1 MNLRELK
8 LLNSKTC
15 CGYEFTANDITKI
28 EINKDYKFYGGRVQ
42 YYTITK
48 CPKCHK
54 EVVLLLEAYD
64 NSYRVIDIA
73 IAKEITESKAIKR
86 IEEISKEW
94 KGKDIT
100 GTVEMSAKDEE
111 LAEVISE
118 AIKEK
123 FICPNCNRE
132 FKTKAGL
139 GKHIKS
145 CK

>member
-42 YYTITK
+42 YYTVTQ

-54 EVVLLLEAYD
+54 EVVLMLEAYD
-64 NSYRVIDIA
+64 NSYRVIDIGLTGRKEEVEE
-73 IAKEITESKAIKR
+73 AKEIVVQHTA
-86 IEEISKEW
+86 IEEKP
-94 KGKDIT
+94 
-100 GTVEMSAKDEE
+100 VE
-111 LAEVISE
+111 
-118 AIKEK
+118 EK
-123 FICPNCNRE
+123 FICPNCNKE